1 MSLHIGGKKEIA
13 EKKILVI
20 LNFEQALNNADT
32 SMFLKNSRESQK
44 EDIGKTQTT
53 KSIVVTEKD
62 GKVEIYDSPISS
74 VTLAGR
80 CRYEW
85 TE

>member
-13 EKKILVI
+13 EKKILLI
-20 LNFEQALNNADT
+20 LDFEQATASADT
-32 SMFLKNSRESQK
+32 SLFIKNGQDSKK
-44 EDIGKTQTT
+44 EDIKNTQT
-53 KSIVVTEKD
+53 KSIVVTEVN
-62 GKVEIYDSPISS
+62 GKIELYFSPISS

-80 CRYEW
+80 CKYDW

>member
-13 EKKILVI
+13 EKKILMI
-20 LNFEQALNNADT
+20 LDCEQALNSSDT
-32 SMFLKNSRESQK
+32 SKFLKNAQEPQK
-44 EDIGKTQTT
+44 EDIEKTQTK

-62 GKVEIYDSPISS
+62 GKIEIYYSPISS

>member
-13 EKKILVI
+13 EKKILLI
-20 LNFEQALNNADT
+20 LDFEQATASADT
-32 SMFLKNSRESQK
+32 SLFIKNGRDSKK
-44 EDIGKTQTT
+44 EDIKNTQT
-53 KSIVVTEKD
+53 KSIVVTEVD
-62 GKVEIYDSPISS
+62 GKIELYFSPISS

-80 CRYEW
+80 CKYDW

>member
-13 EKKILVI
+13 EKKILLI
-20 LNFEQALNNADT
+20 LDFEQATASADT
-32 SMFLKNSRESQK
+32 SLFIKNGQDSKK
-44 EDIGKTQTT
+44 EDIKNTQT
-53 KSIVVTEKD
+53 KSIVVTEVD
-62 GKVEIYDSPISS
+62 GKIELYFSPISS

-80 CRYEW
+80 CKYDW

>member
-13 EKKILVI
+13 EKKILLI
-20 LNFEQALNNADT
+20 LDFEQATANADT
-32 SMFLKNSRESQK
+32 SLFIKNGQDSKK
-44 EDIGKTQTT
+44 EDIKNNQI
-53 KSIVVTEKD
+53 KSIVVTEVD
-62 GKVEIYDSPISS
+62 GKIELFFSPISS

-80 CRYEW
+80 CKYDW